1 MTLPTFLGIGVP
13 RSGTTW
19 LHTRLASH
27 PDIYMPTR
35 RKEVR
40 FFDRGFDEGLA
51 WYEAFFCPPEEAAR
65 YRAIGE
71 ISPQYLYCEECPA
84 RISETLPDVKLVLML
99 RHPIARAYSNYG
111 FTVQRGNY
119 RGTFEDFL
127 ASRPRSLEQGYYSR
141 YLDGYSRL
149 FDRTRFLILLFEETF
164 AELDATEKRL
174 ADFLSVSADGFP
186 PRAGGGKVNPSTV
199 PSFGSFSRAAVRTG
213 RRLRRFGL
221 EPAVDLARRLGIQ
234 RAIAKGA
241 PLPALDPGLKAD
253 LSGRYEDEFDV
264 LEEQY
269 GLDLSR
275 WRT

>member
-19 LHTRLASH
+19 LHSRLASH
-27 PDIYMPTR
+27 PDVYVPTR

-40 FFDRGFDEGLA
+40 FFDRNFEQGLG
-51 WYEAFFCPPEEAAR
+51 WYETFFCSDEEAAR

-84 RISETLPDVKLVLML
+84 RISATLPDAKLILTL
-99 RHPIARAYSNYG
+99 RHPIDRAYSNYG
-111 FTVQRGNY
+111 FTVQRGHY
-119 RGTFEDFL
+119 RGSFEDFL

-141 YLDGYSRL
+141 YLSGYSRV
-149 FDRTRFLILLFEETF
+149 FDRSRLQILLFEETF

-174 ADFLSVSADGFP
+174 ADFLGVAAEGFP
-186 PRAGGGKVNPSTV
+186 PRARGGKVNPSTV
-199 PSFGSFSRAAVRTG
+199 PSFGSFSRAAVKTG

-234 RAIAKGA
+234 RVIAKGA
-241 PLPALDPGLKAD
+241 PLPALDPGLKAE
-253 LSGRYEDEFDV
+253 LSRRYEDEFEV